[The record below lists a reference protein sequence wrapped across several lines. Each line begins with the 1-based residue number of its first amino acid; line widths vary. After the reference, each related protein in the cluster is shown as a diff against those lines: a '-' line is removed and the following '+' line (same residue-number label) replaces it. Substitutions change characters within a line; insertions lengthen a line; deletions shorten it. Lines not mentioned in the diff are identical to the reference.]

1 MQPLR
6 AARTYMLG
14 VHARRCGSPTM
25 PSARTF
31 RDFRGEANYALFG
44 HRIAFLTL
52 SGRAVLIQI
61 FTALD
66 VLL

>member
-1 MQPLR
+1 MFR
-6 AARTYMLG
+6 AY
-14 VHARRCGSPTM
+14 ARRCSSPTM

-31 RDFRGEANYALFG
+31 RDFRGEANYALSG

-52 SGRAVLIQI
+52 SGRAVLIQMY
-61 FTALD
+61 TALD